1 MGDEMNYQTPRPEG
15 KVWEKATLY
24 KIYVME
30 QRLPICGYRSVW
42 AIKGRKWVRC
52 CEPISWKKFR
62 MKLEDFNKVIRKDN
76 ENADN

>member
-42 AIKGRKWVRC
+42 V
-52 CEPISWKKFR
+52 S
-62 MKLEDFNKVIRKDN
+62 KVGNGFVVASLFLGKSFV
-76 ENADN
+76 